1 MDWFFRPQ
9 KWHPFLYHE
18 HNMSPMMKCLTRPRQ
33 IQSSLVDY
41 SRVFPGPIVR
51 KGGITFDLM
60 IWRQHGIRP
69 GGRSITKTG
78 GKTSLSKLTSLTHAL
93 SRYREIGLRGEVS
106 ATRGGRQMSECELLI
121 GKYDINAIRHSH

>member
-60 IWRQHGIRP
+60 I

-78 GKTSLSKLTSLTHAL
+78 GKTSPSKLTSLMHAL

-106 ATRGGRQMSECELLI
+106 ATRAGRQMSECELLI
-121 GKYDINAIRHSH
+121 GKI